1 MPSFYGTL
9 DTTFEEKRTSVPA
22 GLQGLAQG
30 NSLRGVPRRR
40 PAAFHPRERR
50 SVLIDC
56 IRKDLG
62 FRASRQNLWL
72 VPLSTSYLGE
82 ASRQGFILGWS
93 KWSFGICENGY

>member
-1 MPSFYGTL
+1 
-9 DTTFEEKRTSVPA
+9 
-22 GLQGLAQG
+22 
-30 NSLRGVPRRR
+30 
-40 PAAFHPRERR
+40 
-50 SVLIDC
+50 
-56 IRKDLG
+56 LG

>member
-1 MPSFYGTL
+1 MPTFYGTL

-82 ASRQGFILGWS
+82 ASLAGVHSGLVEVVIRYL
-93 KWSFGICENGY
+93 